1 MGIGRAVIDLS
12 HRGRGRGVLV
22 EERRITVAEIKNTG
36 LRSGSRLGV
45 TTATGETVAK

>member
-22 EERRITVAEIKNTG
+22 EERRITVAEIKNTD
-36 LRSGSRLGV
+36 LRSESHPGIA
-45 TTATGETVAK
+45 TATGETVAE